1 MSVATAQH
9 VEYYYETH
17 PTREDLMG
25 DTPLHTVVVDYM
37 DAVLDY
43 LFRFEGWLIGR
54 NLEMYLT
61 DDLYETPI
69 TPDLA
74 VFKGVRQPA
83 DVADLPRRWA
93 LGEGNMP
100 PAVVIEIASNKTAA
114 RDQKLKPQKY
124 ARMGV
129 GEYIFWDPRPSV
141 RPRKSPLQGWRCG
154 MGIPEEM
161 PLSEHGWL
169 WSDELESWV
178 VPDGS
183 FIRLYTRDGILRL
196 KGEDAE
202 RAAKEASLAREAE
215 ALARAEAERAAKEAA
230 LARAEAESAAK
241 EHLLALLRSHGI
253 DPDKD
258 GR

>member
-1 MSVATAQH
+1 
-9 VEYYYETH
+9 
-17 PTREDLMG
+17 MG

-183 FIRLYTRDGILRL
+183 FIRLYTQEGSLRL
-196 KGEDAE
+196 KGEEAE

-215 ALARAEAERAAKEAA
+215 ALAREAEALTQLEAERAVKEATLALEAEA
-230 LARAEAESAAK
+230 LARLEAERTAK
-241 EHLLALLRSHGI
+241 ERLMALLRSHGI
-253 DPDKD
+253 NPDEN
-258 GR
+258 GFGA